1 MTSSGIFKRRLRAR
15 KRGRAAARAMRAP
28 HGKRL
33 RRQGRMTVSVHPL
46 FVLFGLFFFLRGELF
61 LFLVCTAAALIHEFG
76 HALYAARIGCRLD
89 RILLL
94 PCGAV
99 VQGDIE
105 GISLAD
111 EIRLALAGP
120 AVNAACA
127 VLFVALWWL
136 FPDTYAFTD
145 TAAYMSAGLCV
156 INLLPAYPLDGG
168 RVLYCV
174 VARFRGALAA
184 RKVCVV
190 CSLIV
195 AAAVLALFVL
205 SCLAAVNFSLLFFA
219 LFILFGTFGGKDCR
233 YTRLMPDFARTLA
246 RGAEVKRVALA
257 ESCTV
262 KRALSFLERGKQIEF
277 AVYDGEGELACV
289 LSEREFFAILQRAD
303 IYSPIGTYIN
313 GGF

>member
-1 MTSSGIFKRRLRAR
+1 MTSSGIFKRRRHAR

-136 FPDTYAFTD
+136 FPDVYAFTD
-145 TAAYMSAGLCV
+145 TRRICRRGCASSTCCPPIRWTAAGCSIALSR
-156 INLLPAYPLDGG
+156 AFA
-168 RVLYCV
+168 
-174 VARFRGALAA
+174 ARAPA

-233 YTRLMPDFARTLA
+233 YTRLMPDFARTARARRGGQARRPGGKLYGEKGA
-246 RGAEVKRVALA
+246 LLSGARQADRICGLRWRRGACR
-257 ESCTV
+257 
-262 KRALSFLERGKQIEF
+262 
-277 AVYDGEGELACV
+277 V
-289 LSEREFFAILQRAD
+289 LSRTRIFRDFCSGQTFIRPSERI
-303 IYSPIGTYIN
+303 
-313 GGF
+313 

>member
-1 MTSSGIFKRRLRAR
+1 MTSSGIFKKRRSRAHPR
-15 KRGRAAARAMRAP
+15 AGGGRAP
-28 HGKRL
+28 RL
-33 RRQGRMTVSVHPL
+33 RRSGRMAVSVHPL

-61 LFLVCTAAALIHEFG
+61 LFLVCTAAAVIHEYG
-76 HALYAARIGCRLD
+76 HALYAARIGCRME

-111 EIRLALAGP
+111 EVKLALAGP

-127 VLFVALWWL
+127 VLFVALWWF

-168 RVLYCV
+168 RVLSCV
-174 VARFRGALAA
+174 VTRLRGAKAA
-184 RKVCVV
+184 RRICVA

-205 SCLAAVNFSLLFFA
+205 SCFAAVNFTLLFFA

-233 YTRLMPDFARTLA
+233 YTRLCPDFAKALA
-246 RGAEVKRVALA
+246 RGAEVKRVAL
-257 ESCTV
+257 SGGCTV
-262 KRALSFLERGKQIEF
+262 KKALSFLERGKLVEF
-277 AVYDGEGELACV
+277 AVHDGQGELLCV
-289 LSEREFFAILQRAD
+289 LGEREFFEILRVAD
-303 IYSPIGTYIN
+303 IYSPLERYIN
-313 GGF
+313 GAF